1 MRTIFLLLVTLPLFT
16 FSQIRI
22 NKAGDE
28 WDKKIDS
35 ALNVIKTTDPK
46 KYNLLVNVCGE
57 VSFWLGD
64 FSSCELTKE
73 GVGRIY
79 VSVKDV
85 KLNSINNLASI
96 LIHESLHLYFRKI
109 KLVLPENVEENCCYS
124 YEWDFLTKVPKVE
137 TWLLKHTLNQI
148 KQTTHEQNR

>member
-1 MRTIFLLLVTLPLFT
+1 MRIFLLLLVTLPLFT

-46 KYNLLVNVCGE
+46 KYNLLIDVCGE

-64 FSSCELTKE
+64 FSSCGLTKE
-73 GVGRIY
+73 GIGMIY

-96 LIHESLHLYFRKI
+96 LVHESFHLHFRKKQI
-109 KLVLPENVEENCCYS
+109 VLPENVEENCCYF
-124 YEWDFLTKVPKVE
+124 YEWDFLRKLPEVE

-148 KQTTHEQNR
+148 KQTTNEQNR